1 MTTTEATQGSLLAR
15 RLGLLDLVFLSFGGQ
30 AALLSLLTYA
40 TGAISYTRGF
50 APVVIVI
57 GTLLVLFNAAVVY
70 GLSKR
75 YGEAGGYYIYAF
87 YSLTRRLGLETGWL
101 YILYS
106 TMYGSAYIL
115 GAAYVLFY
123 VLHVSPLAA
132 AALIFVPA
140 AIFLVLGI
148 RPSAKY
154 AEIASIVELMVL
166 VYITLINLAIAGFH
180 FYNPFSQSES
190 SIPLSMLAAGILFAI
205 GIPTGY
211 GSITPLGGEALKK
224 EDIGKAALIV
234 VVAGGILAALVVY
247 SINDASIMR
256 GQANFILAAR
266 IPVIDFMRK
275 FYGDIY
281 AVPLIFAAFNDGI
294 LAPLS
299 FMAATSRTIYAMAR
313 NEMLPRSLAIIRWGH
328 PFNSVLTTAVLYAAV
343 TFPALLV
350 YDKPF
355 ALFLVYGSLAGL
367 ANLFVHLSAD
377 FSYILEGVRSLK
389 RAAVFSSLRATR
401 WIARKVGDIIIG
413 VVATL
418 ISLWATSISFLSKNL
433 QLQVDLFVMWIIV
446 GFIYAEVLEEL
457 KAISR
462 PDSKEVA

>member
-1 MTTTEATQGSLLAR
+1 V
-15 RLGLLDLVFLSFGGQ
+15 LDLVFLSFGGQ

-40 TGAISYTRGF
+40 TGVISYARGF
-50 APVVIVI
+50 APVVVVI

-106 TMYGSAYIL
+106 TVYGSAYVL

-148 RPSAKY
+148 RPSAMY
-154 AEIASIVELMVL
+154 AEIASIVELVVL

-180 FYNPFSQSES
+180 FYNPFSRSES
-190 SIPLSMLAAGILFAI
+190 LIPLSMLAAGILFAI

-234 VVAGGILAALVVY
+234 VVAGGLLGALVVY
-247 SINDASIMR
+247 SIM
-256 GQANFILAAR
+256 
-266 IPVIDFMRK
+266 
-275 FYGDIY
+275 
-281 AVPLIFAAFNDGI
+281 
-294 LAPLS
+294 
-299 FMAATSRTIYAMAR
+299 T
-313 NEMLPRSLAIIRWGH
+313 PRL
-328 PFNSVLTTAVLYAAV
+328 
-343 TFPALLV
+343 
-350 YDKPF
+350 
-355 ALFLVYGSLAGL
+355 
-367 ANLFVHLSAD
+367 
-377 FSYILEGVRSLK
+377 
-389 RAAVFSSLRATR
+389 
-401 WIARKVGDIIIG
+401 
-413 VVATL
+413 
-418 ISLWATSISFLSKNL
+418 
-433 QLQVDLFVMWIIV
+433 
-446 GFIYAEVLEEL
+446 
-457 KAISR
+457 
-462 PDSKEVA
+462 